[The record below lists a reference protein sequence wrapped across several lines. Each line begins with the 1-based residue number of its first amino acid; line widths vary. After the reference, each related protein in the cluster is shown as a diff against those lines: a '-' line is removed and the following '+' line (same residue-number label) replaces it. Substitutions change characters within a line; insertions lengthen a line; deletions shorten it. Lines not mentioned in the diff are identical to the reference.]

1 MAHPRTLS
9 GHLLSVALLL
19 TAAAVAL
26 TAERI
31 SAAPA
36 GPAAPRIPSVG
47 DLGDFATG
55 AGQDSVMRGA
65 TVVPQAEPFGSWAGH
80 PTNSVASPGGSPT
93 VSNGRAR
100 QLTAI
105 LVADNRPVAVID
117 DEVVS
122 VGDLLRDGA
131 RVARI
136 QAERVFVVEKNGK
149 WRTLTLAKP

>member
-1 MAHPRTLS
+1 M
-9 GHLLSVALLL
+9 LL

-36 GPAAPRIPSVG
+36 GPAARRIPSVG
-47 DLGDFATG
+47 DISAFVVGSAGDT
-55 AGQDSVMRGA
+55 VRPA
-65 TVVPQAEPFGSWAGH
+65 TVMVSGSEPFGNFDYPAI
-80 PTNSVASPGGSPT
+80 SVASPRGTPT
-93 VSNGRAR
+93 VSTGRTR

-122 VGDLLRDGA
+122 VGDILRDGA

-136 QAERVFVVEKNGK
+136 QSERVFLVEKNGK
-149 WRTLTLAKP
+149 WRTLTLATGRP

>member
-9 GHLLSVALLL
+9 GHLLGAALLL
-19 TAAAVAL
+19 TAVAVAL

-36 GPAAPRIPSVG
+36 GPAASRIPSVG
-47 DLGDFATG
+47 DLGAFASAAAEDTPARSG
-55 AGQDSVMRGA
+55 SLIS
-65 TVVPQAEPFGSWAGH
+65 QAEPFGPEYPEPAI
-80 PTNSVASPGGSPT
+80 SVASPGRNPT
-93 VSNGRAR
+93 VSGGRTR

-105 LVADNRPVAVID
+105 LVADDRPIAVID

-122 VGDLLRDGA
+122 AGDVLRDGA
-131 RVARI
+131 RVAKI
-136 QAERVFVVEKNGK
+136 QSDRVSVVEKNGK